1 MTETVKQRPEILV
14 IDDDKQVRNLLRETL
29 IGENEWVVASSA
41 ESKIRA
47 DSGLGNA
54 ARPCLR
60 LGRVRGRTPFRGRA
74 RRPSSL

>member
-1 MTETVKQRPEILV
+1 MTETVKQRPAILV

-47 DSGLGNA
+47 DSA
-54 ARPCLR
+54 
-60 LGRVRGRTPFRGRA
+60 
-74 RRPSSL
+74 